1 MKQSTKVVLGVA
13 VLAVVATAVVVFLAS
28 RSSSDADAAK
38 GTTSVSS
45 TPRPS
50 GNQAHQVAVALGR
63 LTTDPGSLVAAGS
76 RDQVG
81 QRARDG
87 VPAGSSVEVD
97 EASWAPDGVGGGTIT
112 ATLRSPGLPPV
123 TYAVVMVSEAGKW
136 KVAATVPITDTE
148 TEPTR

>member
-1 MKQSTKVVLGVA
+1 MKQPTKVLLGVA
-13 VLAVVATAVVVFLAS
+13 VLALVATAVVVFLAN
-28 RSSSDADAAK
+28 RSPSDADAAA
-38 GTTSVSS
+38 TSVTS

-50 GNQAHQVAVALGR
+50 GNQAHQVAVALSR

-87 VPAGSSVEVD
+87 VPAGSSIEVD